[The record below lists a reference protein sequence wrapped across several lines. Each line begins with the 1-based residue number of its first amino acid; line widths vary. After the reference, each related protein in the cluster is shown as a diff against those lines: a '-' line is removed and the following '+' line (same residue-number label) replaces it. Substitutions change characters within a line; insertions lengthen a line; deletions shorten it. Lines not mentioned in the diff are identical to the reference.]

1 MPCCFKPTVDMNL
14 TFEETQVCAYVF
26 NPNLDPRYVADTI
39 LILVHKFSFIYINGY
54 YLLGIPLKSKCLF
67 FFYFNFCNSGIEI
80 LYRVGN
86 NLGTR
91 QTFQSL
97 CPNKPVREE
106 VYGSFQTMHFEI
118 HAIKY
123 WQHSKLL
130 NLFFNA
136 LQIILF
142 MCLKVAYS
150 QLYRTRSVWCMPPA
164 FAVYHSLYGYWIQ
177 YKNE

>member
-54 YLLGIPLKSKCLF
+54 YLLGIPLKSKCLL
-67 FFYFNFCNSGIEI
+67 FFYFNFCDSGKEI

-106 VYGSFQTMHFEI
+106 VYGSFQTMHFAKTCYKVLTTFEVLKFGFQCIADNTI
-118 HAIKY
+118 HVFEGCLQPTVPHQECLVYATSLCGISLFI
-123 WQHSKLL
+123 WLL
-130 NLFFNA
+130 N
-136 LQIILF
+136 
-142 MCLKVAYS
+142 
-150 QLYRTRSVWCMPPA
+150 T
-164 FAVYHSLYGYWIQ
+164 IQ
-177 YKNE
+177 R